1 MHRERLLE
9 RISGWERERLQR
21 GDQAP
26 PGPPRIRRRETGTT
40 ELLRSVVAHLT
51 RLLNTRQGFVPIDAS
66 FGVCD
71 FTNLSGGMN
80 RGETADVEQQL
91 RSMIERY
98 EPRLLHPSVRL
109 CRERSDALSMSFS
122 IDASIVSG
130 PSEYTLHLATRIDAQ
145 GQVRVQTAD
154 D

>member
-1 MHRERLLE
+1 MPRERLLE
-9 RISGWERERLQR
+9 RISRWERQRLER
-21 GDQAP
+21 GDTRPTGTAQL
-26 PGPPRIRRRETGTT
+26 RRRETGTT

-51 RLLNTRQGFVPIDAS
+51 RLLNTRQGFVPIDTS

-71 FTNLSGGMN
+71 FTNLGGGMN

-109 CRERSDALSMSFS
+109 RRERSDALSMSFS
-122 IDASIVSG
+122 IDASVASG